1 MVAAKHGARAMFYAK
16 LAGRLHRHAG
26 LRMFRMFSKVLRPER
41 RLEPVPGIEVRLLR
55 ETDVMAL
62 CSDPSLDLR
71 DDSVAAA
78 YARGDV
84 CVGALEGEAVAGYC
98 WLALAPVPHLDGVW
112 VKFAQSVGWT
122 YKSLVRP
129 SHRGRG
135 IAPALYRFADAT
147 YLERGRTYAVICVES
162 HNRPS
167 IRAAFR
173 AGYESGGYGGYVL
186 RGRRLRAWSSP
197 TARERGVSF
206 FLPELA
212 EAAG

>member
-1 MVAAKHGARAMFYAK
+1 
-16 LAGRLHRHAG
+16 
-26 LRMFRMFSKVLRPER
+26 MFSKLLRPER
-41 RLEPVPGIEVRLLR
+41 PLERAKGIDFSLLR

-62 CSDPSLDLR
+62 CSDHSLDLR
-71 DDSVAAA
+71 HDSVAAA

-129 SHRGRG
+129 THRGRG
-135 IAPALYRFADAT
+135 IAPALYRFAGAA
-147 YLERGRTYAVICVES
+147 YLERGRTCAVICVES

-167 IRAAFR
+167 IRAALR

-186 RGRRLRAWSSP
+186 RGKRLRAWSSP
-197 TARERGVSF
+197 AARERGVTF
-206 FLPELA
+206 FLPEPGA
-212 EAAG
+212 PMR

>member
-1 MVAAKHGARAMFYAK
+1 MFQAK
-16 LAGRLHRHAG
+16 LAGRLRQHAG
-26 LRMFRMFSKVLRPER
+26 LRMFRMFSRRLGPER
-41 RLEPVPGIEVRLLR
+41 RLERVQGIDFRLLR

-62 CSDPSLDLR
+62 CSDPGLDLR
-71 DDSVAAA
+71 HDSVAAG

-84 CVGALEGEAVAGYC
+84 CVGALEGETVAGYC

-135 IAPALYRFADAT
+135 IAPALYRFADAA
-147 YLERGRTYAVICVES
+147 YLQRGRTCAVICVES

-167 IRAAFR
+167 IRAALR
-173 AGYESGGYGGYVL
+173 AGYESGGYGGYLL
-186 RGRRLRAWSSP
+186 RGQRLRAWSSP
-197 TARERGVSF
+197 AARERGVSF
-206 FLPELA
+206 FLP
-212 EAAG
+212 AGQRGTTF